1 MTGAEAA
8 DGAVRGR
15 EVRPTWTT
23 AEWEL
28 VSGAAAMAGATPA
41 AWAARVVMAGLAPGS
56 ERAPSRCSARPVLW
70 AQILERWQ
78 AVSWALVGLRD
89 RAPAEGWA
97 AVSAVAG
104 RAGVVLTGNADVVA
118 RGEHRQ
124 AADAGRAA
132 TTSLLALGSGVRP
145 GARLTRLRDPD
156 CGVHRAKILLTPQA
170 RAALI
175 GACGPRG
182 WWASDYVAA
191 VTTVTGWITLELAG
205 GEDLARIEELLVV
218 ARSAGGAAAVML
230 ATPGP
235 VDAAAWASLAG
246 LVTQAWTLVDA
257 TRPGV
262 GSPDPNRDA
271 AALLPRALAH
281 LGWPAPTPG
290 TVP

>member
-1 MTGAEAA
+1 MSTGEAEA
-8 DGAVRGR
+8 GALRGQ

-28 VSGAAAMAGATPA
+28 VSGAASMAGATPA
-41 AWAARVVMAGLAPGS
+41 AWAARVVMAGLVPGS
-56 ERAPSRCSARPVLW
+56 ERAPSRCSPRPVLW

-78 AVSWALVGLRD
+78 SVSWALVGLRH

-118 RGEHRQ
+118 RGERRQ
-124 AADAGRAA
+124 AADACRAA
-132 TTSLLALGSGVRP
+132 ATSLLALGSGVRP

-156 CGVHRAKILLTPQA
+156 SGVHRAKILLSQQA
-170 RAALI
+170 RAALS

-191 VTTVTGWITLELAG
+191 ATTVTAWMTLQLAA
-205 GEDLARIEELLVV
+205 GEDLARTEELLGV
-218 ARSAGGAAAVML
+218 ARSAGTAAAAML
-230 ATPGP
+230 GTPGR
-235 VDAAAWASLAG
+235 VDAAAWASLSR
-246 LVTQAWTLVDA
+246 LVSQSWTLVDA

-262 GSPDPNRDA
+262 GSPDPSVDA
-271 AALLPRALAH
+271 SALLPRALEH
-281 LGWPAPTPG
+281 LGWASPSPG
-290 TVP
+290 TSP

>member
-1 MTGAEAA
+1 VTGGDAP

-41 AWAARVVMAGLAPGS
+41 AWAARVVMAGLTPGH
-56 ERAPSRCSARPVLW
+56 ERAPSRCSPRPVLW

-78 AVSWALVGLRD
+78 SVSWALVGLRD
-89 RAPAEGWA
+89 RAPDAGWA
-97 AVSAVAG
+97 QVSAAAG

-118 RGEHRQ
+118 RGERRQ
-124 AADAGRAA
+124 AADACRAA

-145 GARLTRLRDPD
+145 GARLIRLRDPD
-156 CGVHRAKILLTPQA
+156 CGVHRAKILLTPHA
-170 RAALI
+170 RAALS

-191 VTTVTGWITLELAG
+191 VTTVTARMSLELATG
-205 GEDLARIEELLVV
+205 DDLARIEGLLVV
-218 ARSAGGAAAVML
+218 AQSAGSAAAAML
-230 ATPGP
+230 GTAGP
-235 VDAAAWASLAG
+235 VDAAAWATMSG

-262 GSPDPNRDA
+262 GSPDPTVDA
-271 AALLPRALAH
+271 ASLLPRALAD
-281 LGWPAPTPG
+281 LGWPAPMPG
-290 TVP
+290 TSP